1 MSNIKIPENL
11 YEKLKSFKKVIDA
24 VLVEDSSED
33 ISVYAEIVLSVGME
47 KMLKDIL
54 PEEGG
59 LQLTMVQMFEE
70 NPEYTSNFIAK
81 TLKRGEWI
89 KEKEREK
96 AAKNL
101 QEKWSGY
108 IG

>member
-1 MSNIKIPENL
+1 MPNIKVSENL
-11 YEKLKSFKKVIDA
+11 YKRLKSFKKVIDA
-24 VLVEDSSED
+24 VLVEDFSED

-54 PEEGG
+54 PEEES
-59 LQLTMVQMFEE
+59 LQWTMVQMFEE
-70 NPEYTSNFIAK
+70 NPEYTSDFIAK

-89 KEKEREK
+89 KEKERGE
-96 AAKNL
+96 AAKKL